1 MLNQNNS
8 ESFDTYNTCANDLKK
23 QILKDG
29 IWKPYADRLKN
40 LLISQE
46 KLWELYGAESNF
58 ENKRLVLEDIINL
71 QSVIA
76 SWYSATKKIIEFGVN
91 SEAQK

>member
-8 ESFDTYNTCANDLKK
+8 ESFDTYNICASDLKN

-29 IWKPYADRLKN
+29 IWKPYSDRVKN
-40 LLISQE
+40 LLMSQE

-76 SWYSATKKIIEFGVN
+76 SWYSASKKIIELEVN
-91 SEAQK
+91 SEGQK

>member
-1 MLNQNNS
+1 MLKQNNS
-8 ESFDTYNTCANDLKK
+8 ESFDTYNTHANDIKN

-29 IWKPYADRLKN
+29 IWEPYAARLKN
-40 LLISQE
+40 LLLSQE
-46 KLWELYGAESNF
+46 KLWDLYDADSNF

-71 QSVIA
+71 QPVIT

-91 SEAQK
+91 SEGQQ

>member
-8 ESFDTYNTCANDLKK
+8 ESFDTYNTHANDIKN

-40 LLISQE
+40 LLVSQE
-46 KLWELYGAESNF
+46 KLWELYETESNF

-71 QSVIA
+71 QTIIA
-76 SWYSATKKIIEFGVN
+76 SWYSASKKIIEFGVN
-91 SEAQK
+91 SEAEK